1 MAIDTTPGS
10 PTADSYVSVADADA
24 YWAKRT
30 TDAWTAALI
39 PDKESALVRATSY
52 VDAEYR
58 WRGTK
63 AAPTQALAWPRYD
76 VYVDDWPLDSTII
89 PRQVKD
95 AVCELALKALAGELA
110 ADVAPQQ
117 VIEQTVGPITRKFA
131 PDERNGGQKQY
142 SYVDSLLSPLV
153 SGGSGQIRLVRA

>member
-24 YWAKRT
+24 YWAKRGNA
-30 TDAWTAALI
+30 AWPAALI
-39 PDKESALVRATSY
+39 QDREAALVRATSY

-63 AAPTQALAWPRYD
+63 AKPAQALAWPRYD
-76 VYVDDWPLDSTII
+76 VYVDAWPLDSTII

-95 AVCELALKALAGELA
+95 AVCEMALKALAGDIA
-110 ADVAPQQ
+110 ADVSPQQ

-131 PDERNGGQKQY
+131 EERNGGQKQY
-142 SYVDSLLSPLV
+142 SYVDSLLGPLV